1 MMFKAHDYQA
11 YCIDRM
17 VAEPKLGLFL
27 DMG

>member
-1 MMFKAHDYQA
+1 MIFEPHPYQT

-17 VAEPKLGLFL
+17 LNTPELGLFL

>member
-1 MMFKAHDYQA
+1 MIFEPHPYQA

-17 VAEPKLGLFL
+17 LNTPELGLFL